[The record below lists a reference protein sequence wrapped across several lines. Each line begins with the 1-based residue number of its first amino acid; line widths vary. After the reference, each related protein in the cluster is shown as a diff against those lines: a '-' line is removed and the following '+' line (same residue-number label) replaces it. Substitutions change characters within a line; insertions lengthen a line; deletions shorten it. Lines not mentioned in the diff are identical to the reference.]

1 MAARRVLLL
10 LITLLCVGAFCDPVL
25 KLNIP
30 GHSGPVVRVSV
41 SEDGELILTGSL
53 EGKICL
59 WRGCGELLRE
69 YHIFGEK
76 LPGLLYSCALSPEGS
91 VAAANYMVNGE
102 CFTTLFSVEN
112 GGWYWKKQS
121 PGAASDL
128 EFSSDG
134 KYLASGLPDGRGVIV
149 YDLQTGENNMLLSG
163 CKGSVYA
170 LDYHISGK
178 LTAAFSTG
186 EVILY
191 NEESVEE
198 GRFYSPVGKVP
209 CSIAFSPEGNF
220 ICIGYERGGG
230 ICMLDAFTMAP
241 RESLA
246 VAGTV
251 VLDWEENGVLRAVSS
266 GKESF
271 LITWTQRNGWR
282 RKKIDETSFYDLKVL
297 PGGRFTGCGSWG
309 VGINDQYGEILF
321 FSGKEKL
328 DFKEIVPGSF
338 ELSSDG
344 SLIDFVLRGLPPLT
358 FSVSEK
364 VIIRSDLTGKARK
377 KNADRV
383 TVPAAPHGRGK
394 IYSADKCRA
403 GIVIGA
409 GYDLLLSNT
418 HGDIIWRVFL
428 GSPAVAVS
436 VSEGSGQVAAALMD
450 GTIRW
455 VDLRNGME
463 KLALYIKG
471 DLREWV
477 MWTPANHWEASKGGT
492 ELLCWSQS
500 EDNSFQLKRYSTL
513 VYEKEKRG
521 IEVFGS
527 EKKKNAIKI
536 VRPSDGDTVRDTLA
550 VLVVKQIDSVS
561 DPLTSMSLQVNG
573 KSQVTTFRG
582 IVPREN
588 RFLRSIAVL
597 LKPGHNNIKVDAF
610 SGGSFVSSDQISL
623 YSAPCIKPVR
633 KMIKPYLRAV
643 LVGISTYHNSGLNLY
658 YASKDA
664 SDMSKELSLQEGDL
678 YGSVEKRVLLDR
690 TATRSA
696 ILEELERLGRGAQ
709 VGDVTVIFL
718 AGHGVFDSDRLACF
732 VPFDGDISRLRR
744 TCIPFSELKYYAG
757 KIPGKVML
765 FLDACFSG
773 AIIPGA
779 RAFPTDI
786 NSAAGELL
794 NASPGLFIFASS
806 APSQISREDPLWS
819 NGAFT
824 RALLE
829 GLRGGADYNGDG
841 IITAGML
848 DLYIG
853 RRVKELTGGR
863 QTPLTLRSPGM
874 SDFPFA
880 VTNGRSSAW

>member
-1 MAARRVLLL
+1 MAAQRVFLLS
-10 LITLLCVGAFCDPVL
+10 ILLCIGAFCDPVL
-25 KLNIP
+25 KLNVP

-41 SEDGELILTGSL
+41 SQDGELILSGSS

-76 LPGLLYSCALSPEGS
+76 FSGMLYSCALSPDGAA
-91 VAAANYMVNGE
+91 AAANYRVNGE
-102 CFTTLFSVEN
+102 FFTTLFSAEN
-112 GGWYWKKQS
+112 GGLYWKKQS

-134 KYLASGLPDGRGVIV
+134 KYLASGLLSGRGVIV
-149 YDLQTGENNMLLSG
+149 YDVQSGESNLLLSG
-163 CKGSVYA
+163 CKGSVYS

-178 LTAAFSTG
+178 LIAAFSTG

-209 CSIAFSPEGNF
+209 CSAAFSPEGNL

-230 ICMLDAFTMAP
+230 ICMLDVFTMAP

-246 VAGTV
+246 VEGTV
-251 VLDWEENGVLRAVSS
+251 VLDWEEDNVLRAVSS

-271 LITWTQRNGWR
+271 LVAWTQRNGWR
-282 RKKIDETSFYDLKVL
+282 REKMDGSSFYDLKVL
-297 PGGRFTGCGSWG
+297 PGGRFTACGYGG
-309 VGINDQYGEILF
+309 VGIYDRYGEKLF
-321 FSGKEKL
+321 FSAKEKL
-328 DFKEIVPGSF
+328 DIKEIVPGSF

-344 SLIDFVLRGLPPLT
+344 SLIDFEFSGLPPLT

-364 VIIRSDLTGKARK
+364 MIIRSDFIGKARK
-377 KNADRV
+377 KRAEKV
-383 TVPAAPHGRGK
+383 TVPSALYGRGK
-394 IYSADKCRA
+394 VYSADKCRA
-403 GIVIGA
+403 GIVIGS
-409 GYDLLLSNT
+409 GDDLLLSNT
-418 HGDIIWRVFL
+418 HGDIIWRAFL

-436 VSEGSGQVAAALMD
+436 VSERSGQVAAALLD

-455 VDLRNGME
+455 VDLRSGVE
-463 KLALYIKG
+463 RLALYIKK

-477 MWTPANHWEASKGGT
+477 MWTPANHWEASKGGA

-500 EDNSFQLKRYSTL
+500 EENSFLLKRYSTL
-513 VYEKEKRG
+513 VLGKEKRG
-521 IEVFGS
+521 IEVS
-527 EKKKNAIKI
+527 EPDKKKIDIKI
-536 VRPSDGDTVRDTLA
+536 VTPSDGDTVRDTLV

-561 DPLTSMSLQVNG
+561 DPLTSISLQVNG
-573 KSQVTTFRG
+573 KSQLTTFRG
-582 IVPREN
+582 IVPKEK
-588 RFLRSIAVL
+588 RFLRNIAVL
-597 LKPGHNNIKVDAF
+597 LKPGHNYIKVNAF

-623 YSAPCIKPVR
+623 YSAPCVKPARKLIKPH
-633 KMIKPYLRAV
+633 LRAV
-643 LVGISTYHNSGLNLY
+643 LAGISTYSNSGLNLC
-658 YASKDA
+658 YASRDA
-664 SDMSKELSLQEGDL
+664 SDMSKELSLQEGGL
-678 YGSVEKRVLLDR
+678 YGSVQRRVLIDSS
-690 TATRSA
+690 ATRSS

-709 VGDVTVIFL
+709 AGDVTVIFL
-718 AGHGVFDSDRLACF
+718 AGHGVYDSDRLAYF
-732 VPFDGDISRLRR
+732 VPFDGDTSRLRR

-757 KIPGKVML
+757 KITGKVML

-773 AIIPGA
+773 AIISGA
-779 RAFPTDI
+779 RAFPLDI
-786 NSAAGELL
+786 SSAAGELL
-794 NASPGLFIFASS
+794 SAAPGLFIFASS

-829 GLRGGADYNGDG
+829 GLRGGADYSGDG

-848 DLYIG
+848 DLFICK
-853 RRVKELTGGR
+853 RVKELTGGR

-880 VTNGRSSAW
+880 VTNSRSSAW